1 MLHLRFVL
9 LIFCLYWSGLSLGQT
24 KKNKSFYLRNVSG
37 SHRSVQIKKDGY
49 IEFVKY
55 YPICNSRDSSIT
67 CETRIRG
74 EIKSC
79 TRDSILIHAN
89 VYNKRSFDDLDHV
102 FYEQKSITGGYYT
115 QNLSLSEID
124 GVYYSS
130 PFRLRSRNAAI
141 TMLSV
146 SLFTG
151 LVIAPLVSLEYK
163 SEVIGGFNGFNRK
176 QYFAVAGSS
185 MALGAISFTCYVFL
199 KPKYYSFSDDDYKPR
214 KKRWTIITK

>member
-1 MLHLRFVL
+1 MRFTFLFL
-9 LIFCLYWSGLSLGQT
+9 LIHFGLYFSYSFGQ
-24 KKNKSFYLRNVSG
+24 KPKDKVFYIRNISG
-37 SHRSVQIKKDGY
+37 SHRSVKIQKEGY

-130 PFRLRSRNAAI
+130 PFRMRARNAAI
-141 TMLSV
+141 TLLSV

-163 SEVIGGFNGFNRK
+163 PEVIGGFSGFDRR

-185 MALGAISFTCYVFL
+185 LALGALSFSCYVFL
-199 KPKYYSFSDDDYKPR
+199 KPIYYSFREDDYKPR
-214 KKRWTIITK
+214 RKRWTIIVK